1 MEFDMTGGTGTQSAT
16 TQRLYNEYSD
26 IIDFMSIR
34 GSQQSTFVDSE
45 TTKLTN
51 VKLPKLPP
59 ELEGTF
65 NQDDW
70 FRVYINGV
78 FISPAKY
85 TYTYDYVTNEITFI
99 MNTSSPTSP
108 TSLGYTLESTDEI
121 GVTGKFIEL

>member
-1 MEFDMTGGTGTQSAT
+1 MTGGTGTQSAT

-34 GSQQSTFVDSE
+34 GSQEATFVDSE
-45 TTKLTN
+45 TMKLTN

-78 FISPAKY
+78 YIPSTKY
-85 TYTYDYVTNEITFI
+85 TYTYDYNANEITFT
-99 MNTSSPTSP
+99 MDTSSPSSP
-108 TSLGYTLESTDEI
+108 TSLGYTLENADEI